1 MRGPEQVRTA
11 RARRLRKADND
22 AEASLWAELRG
33 RRLNGYKFVRQ
44 FPIGPYFA
52 DFACREEQLI
62 VEVDGSQHAVPRA
75 DHVRDSFMIENGWSV
90 VRFWN
95 VDVLQEKE
103 SVLETIL
110 AILEGRMASKVAA
123 PDLRYFPAV
132 KEVIRRCCPSL

>member
-1 MRGPEQVRTA
+1 
-11 RARRLRKADND
+11 
-22 AEASLWAELRG
+22 
-33 RRLNGYKFVRQ
+33 LNGYKFVRQ

-75 DHVRDSFMIENGWSV
+75 DQVRDSFMIENGWSV

-132 KEVIRRCCPSL
+132 KEVIRRCCPSP